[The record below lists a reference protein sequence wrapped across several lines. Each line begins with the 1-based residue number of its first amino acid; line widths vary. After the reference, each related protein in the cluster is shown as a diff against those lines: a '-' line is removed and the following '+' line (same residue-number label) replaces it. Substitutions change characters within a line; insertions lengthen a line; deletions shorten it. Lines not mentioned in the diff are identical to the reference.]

1 MKLLVTSDKEK
12 GIDHLL
18 IVTTMTSDVLYLFLV
33 RSIKINANINISTI
47 SLQLHVKCPELVP
60 LAVLFVGSI

>member
-47 SLQLHVKCPELVP
+47 SLQLHKSSALNWYP
-60 LAVLFVGSI
+60 LLYYL